1 MRNPFTKKNKT
12 LPISVKSINKSF
24 SGNINNLP
32 NNLTPIIIGSN
43 GNVGIGV
50 QGVTGT
56 TGVIGPIGVQGV
68 TGYSYASAS
77 TFTYMDPEEIMKRR
91 KVELMKEFEQNPE
104 LFSEIIVELRQRK
117 IRQLKEKSTH
127 Q

>member
-77 TFTYMDPEEIMKRR
+77 TFTYMDTEEIMKRR